1 MKSLRIAALG
11 VAILASTTTV
21 VGAQAPSALQQQGGQ
36 AGSGR
41 GGVGRTLTGI
51 ELTDAQKAKIVE
63 ITAKYQPEMQAL
75 RDAMQSG
82 DRDAGMQKMQALRSK
97 MSPEV
102 RAILTADQQAVYDK
116 NIAEQKARM
125 DQMRAGGGP
134 GR

>member
-21 VGAQAPSALQQQGGQ
+21 AGAQAPSALQQQGGQ